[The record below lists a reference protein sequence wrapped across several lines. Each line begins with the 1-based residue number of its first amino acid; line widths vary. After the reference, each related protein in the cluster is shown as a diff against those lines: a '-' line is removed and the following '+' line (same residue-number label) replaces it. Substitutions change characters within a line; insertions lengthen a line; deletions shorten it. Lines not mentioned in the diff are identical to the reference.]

1 MNVYLCFLERRKV
14 DNVKKAVRPY
24 DYSLLV
30 AVLFLCSSG
39 LVMIYSA
46 SIGVTINKYDYSSSF
61 FFTRQLIFL
70 IAGLLFM
77 YFTMRFNVQIY
88 KRLMLPIVLV
98 SIGVLVAVLFFGREV
113 NNAKSWLYIGPVGI
127 QPAEFIKLTLAIYL
141 AAIYSKKQGKMH
153 DFKKGVIPPLSI
165 FAIMFILI
173 ILQPDLGTAL
183 IVAGVA
189 GIILFCSGI
198 KFKHIF
204 SMAALAGIVGLG
216 IYFQLSDEQLSRFD
230 AAYAPFKN
238 PAGDGYQLVNGYISI
253 AAGGLTGSGLG
264 QSIQKYGFLPEP
276 HTDFI
281 IAIIAEELGFIG
293 VLLIIALLG
302 YIVLRGFWI
311 GMQSDDT
318 YTSLLA
324 FGISGMIGIQTVVNL
339 GAAVGLL
346 PITGVPLPF
355 ISYGGSSLLLFL
367 TSMGILINIS
377 AKVKLNKKVPD
388 KQPNVKNKLKSNHVT
403 VKGEELV

>member
-1 MNVYLCFLERRKV
+1 MN
-14 DNVKKAVRPY
+14 NVKKAVRPY
-24 DYSLLV
+24 DYSLIV
-30 AVLFLCSSG
+30 AVLLLCSAG

-70 IAGLLFM
+70 LAGLGLM

-88 KRLMLPIVLV
+88 KKMMMPIVLV
-98 SIGVLVAVLFFGREV
+98 SILVLVAVLLFGREV
-113 NNAKSWLYIGPVGI
+113 NNAKSWLYIGPIGI

-141 AAIYSKKQGKMH
+141 AAIYSKKQGKMQ
-153 DFKKGVIPPLSI
+153 DFKKGVIPPLTI
-165 FAIMFILI
+165 FAIMFLLILR
-173 ILQPDLGTAL
+173 QPDLGTGI
-183 IVAGVA
+183 IVSGVA

-204 SMAALAGIVGLG
+204 SMVALAGIAGLG
-216 IYFQLSDEQLSRFD
+216 IFLRLSDEQLSRFD
-230 AAYAPFKN
+230 AAYAPFKD

-253 AAGGLTGSGLG
+253 AAGGMTGSGLG
-264 QSIQKYGFLPEP
+264 ESVQKYGFLPEP

-293 VLLIIALLG
+293 VFLIILLLG
-302 YIVLRGFWI
+302 YIVLKGFWI
-311 GMQSDDT
+311 GMQSNDT

-377 AKVKLNKKVPD
+377 AKVNLNKKVPD
-388 KQPNVKNKLKSNHVT
+388 RQPEVNKKIRAIM
-403 VKGEELV
+403 

>member
-1 MNVYLCFLERRKV
+1 MNLERRKV

-30 AVLFLCSSG
+30 AVLLLCSTG

-70 IAGLLFM
+70 IAGILLM

-88 KRLMLPIVLV
+88 KKLMLPIVLI
-98 SIGVLVAVLFFGREV
+98 SIGVLVAVLLFGREV

-216 IYFQLSDEQLSRFD
+216 IYFKLSDEQLSRFD

-293 VLLIIALLG
+293 VFLIIALLG
-302 YIVLRGFWI
+302 YIVLKGFWI

-388 KQPNVKNKLKSNHVT
+388 KQPNVKNKSLKAIM
-403 VKGEELV
+403 

>member
-1 MNVYLCFLERRKV
+1 MN
-14 DNVKKAVRPY
+14 NVKKAVRPY
-24 DYSLLV
+24 DYSLIV
-30 AVLFLCSSG
+30 AVLLLCSAG

-61 FFTRQLIFL
+61 FFTRQLVFL
-70 IAGLLFM
+70 LVGIGLM

-88 KRLMLPIVLV
+88 KKLMMPIVV
-98 SIGVLVAVLFFGREV
+98 FSILILIFVLLFGREV
-113 NNAKSWLYIGPVGI
+113 NNAKSWLYIGPIGI

-141 AAIYSKKQGKMH
+141 AAIYSKKQGKMQ
-153 DFKKGVIPPLSI
+153 DFKKGVIPPLTI
-165 FAIMFILI
+165 FAIMFLLILR
-173 ILQPDLGTAL
+173 QPDLGTG
-183 IVAGVA
+183 IIVSGVAGV
-189 GIILFCSGI
+189 ILFCSGI

-216 IYFQLSDEQLSRFD
+216 IFLRLTPEQLSRFD
-230 AAYAPFKN
+230 AAFAPFKD

-253 AAGGLTGSGLG
+253 AAGGMTGSGLG
-264 QSIQKYGFLPEP
+264 ESIQKYGFLPEP

-293 VLLIIALLG
+293 VFLIIALLG
-302 YIVLRGFWI
+302 YIVLKGFYI
-311 GMQSDDT
+311 GMQSNDT
-318 YTSLLA
+318 YSSLLA
-324 FGISGMIGIQTVVNL
+324 FGIAGMIGIQTVVNL

-377 AKVKLNKKVPD
+377 AKVNLNKKVPD
-388 KQPNVKNKLKSNHVT
+388 RKPEVNRKIKAIM
-403 VKGEELV
+403 

>member
-1 MNVYLCFLERRKV
+1 
-14 DNVKKAVRPY
+14 VKKTTRPY
-24 DYSLLV
+24 DYTLLA
-30 AVLFLCSSG
+30 AVLFLCAIG

-46 SIGVTINKYDYSSSF
+46 SIGVTINKYEYSSNF
-61 FFTRQLIFL
+61 FFLRQFIFL
-70 IAGLLFM
+70 LAGLFLL

-88 KRLMLPIVLV
+88 KKLMMPIVLF
-98 SIGVLVAVLFFGREV
+98 SIGMLIAVLIFGKEV
-113 NNAKSWLYIGPVGI
+113 NNAKSWIYIGPVGI
-127 QPAEFIKLTLAIYL
+127 QPAEFIKLSLAIYL

-165 FAIMFILI
+165 FAVMFILI
-173 ILQPDLGTAL
+173 LMQPDLGTGI

-189 GIILFCSGI
+189 GVILFCSGI

-204 SMAALAGIVGLG
+204 SMAALAGIVIAGL
-216 IYFQLSDEQLSRFD
+216 YFQLSEEQLSRFD

-238 PAGDGYQLVNGYISI
+238 PGGDGYQLVNGYISI

-264 QSIQKYGFLPEP
+264 ESIQKYGFLPEP

-281 IAIIAEELGFIG
+281 IAIIAEEIGFVG
-293 VLLIIALLG
+293 VFLIICLLG
-302 YIVLRGFWI
+302 YIVLKGFWI
-311 GMQSDDT
+311 GMQSNDT
-318 YTSLLA
+318 YSSLLA
-324 FGISGMIGIQTVVNL
+324 FGISGMIGIQTIVNL

-367 TSMGILINIS
+367 MSMGILINIS
-377 AKVKLNKKVPD
+377 AKVRLNKQVPD
-388 KQPNVKNKLKSNHVT
+388 RQPIVKEKKLKAI
-403 VKGEELV
+403 L

>member
-1 MNVYLCFLERRKV
+1 MFFERRKV

-30 AVLFLCSSG
+30 AVLLLCSSG

-88 KRLMLPIVLV
+88 KKLMLPIVLV

-388 KQPNVKNKLKSNHVT
+388 KQPNVKNKSFRAIM
-403 VKGEELV
+403 

>member
-1 MNVYLCFLERRKV
+1 MEK
-14 DNVKKAVRPY
+14 VKKAVRPY

-30 AVLFLCSSG
+30 AVLILCSSG

-70 IAGLLFM
+70 IVGLLLM

-88 KRLMLPIVLV
+88 KKLMLPIVLV
-98 SIGVLVAVLFFGREV
+98 SIGVLVAVLIFGREV

-173 ILQPDLGTAL
+173 ILQPDLGTAM

-216 IYFQLSDEQLSRFD
+216 IFFQLSDEQLSRFD
-230 AAYAPFKN
+230 AAFAPFKD

-253 AAGGLTGSGLG
+253 AAGGITGSGLG

-293 VLLIIALLG
+293 VFIIIALLG
-302 YIVLRGFWI
+302 YIVLKGFWI
-311 GMQSDDT
+311 GMQSDDI

-355 ISYGGSSLLLFL
+355 ISYGGSSLLLFM

-377 AKVKLNKKVPD
+377 AKVKVNKKVPD
-388 KQPNVKNKLKSNHVT
+388 KQPNVKRKRL
-403 VKGEELV
+403 EAIM

>member
-1 MNVYLCFLERRKV
+1 M
-14 DNVKKAVRPY
+14 KKAVRPY

-30 AVLFLCSSG
+30 AVLILCSSG

-70 IAGLLFM
+70 IVGLLLM

-88 KRLMLPIVLV
+88 KKLMLPIVLV
-98 SIGVLVAVLFFGREV
+98 SIGVLVAVLIFGREV

-173 ILQPDLGTAL
+173 ILQPDLGTAM

-216 IYFQLSDEQLSRFD
+216 IFFQLSDEQLSRFD
-230 AAYAPFKN
+230 AAFAPFKD

-253 AAGGLTGSGLG
+253 AAGGITGSGLG

-293 VLLIIALLG
+293 VFIIIALLG
-302 YIVLRGFWI
+302 YIVLKGFWI
-311 GMQSDDT
+311 GMQSDDI

-355 ISYGGSSLLLFL
+355 ISYGGSSLLLFM

-377 AKVKLNKKVPD
+377 AKVKVNKKVPD
-388 KQPNVKNKLKSNHVT
+388 KQPNVKRKRL
-403 VKGEELV
+403 EAIM

>member
-1 MNVYLCFLERRKV
+1 MN
-14 DNVKKAVRPY
+14 NVKKAVRPY
-24 DYSLLV
+24 DYSLIV
-30 AVLFLCSSG
+30 AVLLLCSAG

-61 FFTRQLIFL
+61 FFTRQFIFL
-70 IAGLLFM
+70 LAGLGLM

-88 KRLMLPIVLV
+88 KKLMMPIVLI
-98 SIGVLVAVLFFGREV
+98 SILVLIAVLLFGREV
-113 NNAKSWLYIGPVGI
+113 NNAKSWLYIGPIGI
-127 QPAEFIKLTLAIYL
+127 QPAEFIKLSVAIYL

-153 DFKKGVIPPLSI
+153 DFKKGIIPPLSI
-165 FAIMFILI
+165 FAIMFLLILM
-173 ILQPDLGTAL
+173 QPDLGTGL

-204 SMAALAGIVGLG
+204 SMAALGAIVGLTLF
-216 IYFQLSDEQLSRFD
+216 FQLSPEQLSRFD

-253 AAGGLTGSGLG
+253 AAGGITGSGLG
-264 QSIQKYGFLPEP
+264 ESIQKYGFLPEP

-293 VLLIIALLG
+293 VFLIVALLG
-302 YIVLRGFWI
+302 YIVLKGFWI
-311 GMQSDDT
+311 GMQSNDT
-318 YTSLLA
+318 YSSLLA

-339 GAAVGLL
+339 GAAIGLL

-388 KQPNVKNKLKSNHVT
+388 TKPEVNKKIRAIM
-403 VKGEELV
+403 